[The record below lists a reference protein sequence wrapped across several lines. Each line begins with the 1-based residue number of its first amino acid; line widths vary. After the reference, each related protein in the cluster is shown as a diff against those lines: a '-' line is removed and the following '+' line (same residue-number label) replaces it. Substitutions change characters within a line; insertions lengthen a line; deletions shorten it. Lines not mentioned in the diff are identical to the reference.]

1 MSILGSAA
9 GRALSGAGA
18 AAGRLASKYI
28 DEELAQQRA
37 QFLADLQFQSGKRT
51 EEYMQSPE
59 VQGRRRENARQDA
72 LTAGATKG
80 EVELAELN
88 NQPLQGARTAAK
100 DRDFDAD
107 TGRKIRGRKQELTE
121 LTPAEVEAQN
131 TITTGTADARAKSEG
146 LLAEARAK
154 AQAKYREPRADDP
167 AAISRKMAEIEKVM
181 GRPLTE
187 AEKATVLG
195 LVSKNARDPELD
207 TETITEERMGED
219 GTVTK
224 TQRKQVRRPG
234 QGGEAAQP
242 SDDPIKAA
250 MDKARAER
258 AAAEA
263 SRKAP
268 KQPAAAGAAPSDP
281 IQAMDTAT
289 LKRIANIDGHTNQQK
304 AQAELERRGVG
315 MPMSTGDGS
324 TASMLNA
331 AP

>member
-18 AAGRLASKYI
+18 AAGRLADKYI
-28 DEELAQQRA
+28 SEELAQQRA
-37 QFLADLQFQSGKRT
+37 QFLADLQLKTNQRT
-51 EEYMQSPE
+51 EEYQQSPE

-107 TGRKIRGRKQELTE
+107 TGRKIRGQKRELTE
-121 LTPAEVEAQN
+121 LTPAQIEAQN
-131 TITTGTADARAKSEG
+131 AVTDGTTQSAVKREG
-146 LLAEARAK
+146 LISEARAR
-154 AQAKYREPRADDP
+154 AQAKYREPRADEG

-187 AEKATVLG
+187 AEKATALG
-195 LVSKNARDPELD
+195 LVSKSARDPELD

-224 TQRKQVRRPG
+224 TQRKQVRKPG
-234 QGGEAAQP
+234 QGGPATP

-258 AAAEA
+258 VAAEA
-263 SRKAP
+263 DRKAP
-268 KQPAAAGAAPSDP
+268 KQPAAADVAPADP
-281 IQAMDTAT
+281 IQAMDTGT
-289 LKRIANIDGHTNQQK
+289 LKRIAAIQGHANQQK
-304 AQAELERRGVG
+304 AKAELERRGVG